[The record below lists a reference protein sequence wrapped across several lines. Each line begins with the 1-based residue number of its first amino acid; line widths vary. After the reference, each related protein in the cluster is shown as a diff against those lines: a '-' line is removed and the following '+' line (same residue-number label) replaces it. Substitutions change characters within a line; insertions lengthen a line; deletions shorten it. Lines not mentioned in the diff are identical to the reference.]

1 MPCPI
6 HTALTRFFADHNV
19 TLTSHCSGGVVVGF
33 SGGLD
38 STVLLHALATLP
50 GFERQRL
57 RAVHVD
63 HGLHRDSAD
72 WSQRCTELASGLGVP
87 MQTLRVQVD
96 GIAEYGPEGA
106 ARRARYAAFSSTL
119 QSDDLLLTAHHA
131 DDQAET
137 LLLRALR
144 SAGLEGLAAMR
155 PLRALGPAWLGRP
168 LLDTPRS
175 SIADYAQRHSLNWI
189 EDPSN
194 ADERLD
200 RNFLRHRVFPLLESR
215 WPQARRALAD
225 SARHLRG
232 ASAAASAELDR
243 RVATAI
249 GESARQLRIPQLLGF
264 ADDETATLIRHWL
277 MQCALPPP
285 PPRVLD
291 DLLTQL
297 ARAQVDRNLLV
308 RWPGGEV
315 RRYRDR
321 LFAMPPQSPVA
332 QWADRDWDVPE
343 AFDFGD
349 GRVLRVTGEA
359 PPRRLQVRARRGGES
374 LVVADNRPRRELR
387 LLFQEHGIP
396 PWQRERQPYVY
407 DGATLVAVGDR
418 FIEQEFRRWLQKH
431 DAELVFHDAT
441 QDTTPI

>member
-6 HTALTRFFADHNV
+6 HTALTRFFADHRA
-19 TLTSHCSGGVVVGF
+19 TLTAHCSGTLAIAY

-50 GFERQRL
+50 DFDLRRL
-57 RAVHVD
+57 RAVHID
-63 HGLHRDSAD
+63 HGLHRDSAL
-72 WSQRCTELASGLGVP
+72 WSQRCAAMASGLGVA
-87 MQTLRVQVD
+87 MQTLRVAVD
-96 GIAEYGPEGA
+96 GVAEYGPEGA
-106 ARRARYAAFSSTL
+106 ARRARYAAFASTL
-119 QSDDLLLTAHHA
+119 QPGDLLMTAHHA

-155 PLRALGPAWLGRP
+155 PLRELGPAWLGRP

-175 SIADYAQRHSLNWI
+175 LIAGYAKQHRLLWI

-200 RNFLRHRVFPLLESR
+200 RNFLRHQVLPLLESR

-232 ASAAASAELDR
+232 ADIAARAELDR
-243 RVATAI
+243 RVASAI
-249 GESARQLRIPQLLGF
+249 GASSNQLRIAALNAF
-264 ADDETATLIRHWL
+264 ADDEAATLIRHWL

-291 DLLTQL
+291 DLLSQM
-297 ARAQVDRNLLV
+297 ARAQSDRSLRV

-315 RRYRDR
+315 RRYRGL
-321 LFAMPPQSPVA
+321 LFALQPLADTPPMP
-332 QWADRDWDVPE
+332 DRAWMLPD

-349 GRVLRVTGEA
+349 GRVLRISGST
-359 PPRRLQVRARRGGES
+359 PTRLLTVRARRGGES
-374 LVVADNRPRRELR
+374 LVVAGNRPRRDLR
-387 LLFQEHGIP
+387 LLFQEQGIA
-396 PWQRERQPYVY
+396 PWQRERLPYVY
-407 DGATLVAVGDR
+407 DGPALVAVGDR
-418 FIEQEFRRWLQKH
+418 FVEHEFSRWLQSH
-431 DAELVFHDAT
+431 DAQLIF
-441 QDTTPI
+441 QDTPQDSRPK